1 MVKILYHLSKR
12 VNTMMSDSASSP
24 FDTSSPSSS
33 SSTLATTP
41 NLTHDLRRSSYFS
54 TACNNPYPTKATGV
68 SLSCS
73 CLVNASVTV
82 VPNYDDDKQPPNY
95 VYVFGG
101 FNLYT
106 DEVYNDLYRLNVSEM
121 KWEDVIYLK
130 GSRPSK
136 RTNHSASLW
145 NQDKIIIFG
154 GTDEQDQNCNDV
166 VILDLKTM
174 TWERPEVDGH
184 VPLGRARHSASIY
197 NDKLYIV
204 GGYYTNSEEERNSVS
219 PDVNCLNL
227 QTWTWEEPITLI
239 PRHSHDSFIYQ
250 NRLYVYGGYNEE
262 MDREKSLVILDL
274 QTQQVSKI
282 EITSDSGP
290 EMNGQH
296 FAQIYWN
303 RLVVVVTQS
312 LKVEAQEGS
321 IGVWALDLDSFQWH
335 QIEDGD
341 RFVQGNW
348 HYFAMA
354 ENCPRFF
361 LFGIDEKESDEYFSN
376 VLSIDLQEY
385 GMSRI
390 PPPTIGLDFA
400 QLLNDSTTSDF
411 TIKSNEDGP
420 VIHVHRIILLAR
432 WPHFGNMINS
442 GMTESFN
449 STLTIPEPY
458 AIVQAFVYYLYTD
471 IIERQLPIYTVADLM
486 VLGNMYLIPRLTS
499 LCCAL
504 LQENISIGNVAKI
517 YHCASVAGA
526 HALKKRSMRYINTN
540 FGPVSKTQGF
550 RSLPKEILF
559 DFLDSLPEK
568 AKISVE

>member
-1 MVKILYHLSKR
+1 
-12 VNTMMSDSASSP
+12 MSDTASSP
-24 FDTSSPSSS
+24 LDTSSPSSS

-41 NLTHDLRRSSYFS
+41 NFLHADLRRSSYFS

-68 SLSCS
+68 SLSC
-73 CLVNASVTV
+73 LVNASVTV
-82 VPNYDDDKQPPNY
+82 VPNYNDNKPPNY

-130 GSRPSK
+130 GVRPSK

-154 GTDEQDQNCNDV
+154 GTDEQDQNCNDI

-174 TWERPEVDGH
+174 TWERPEVNGYI
-184 VPLGRARHSASIY
+184 PLGRAKHSANIH

-204 GGYYTNSEEERNSVS
+204 GGYYISEEEENSVS
-219 PDVNCLNL
+219 SDVNCLNL
-227 QTWTWEEPITLI
+227 QTWTWEDPITLI
-239 PRHSHDSFIYQ
+239 PRHSHVSFIYQ
-250 NRLYVYGGYNEE
+250 NRLHVYGGYNEE

-296 FAQIYWN
+296 FAQLYWN

-321 IGVWALDLDSFQWH
+321 IGVWALDLNSFQWH
-335 QIEDGD
+335 QFEDGD

-376 VLSIDLQEY
+376 VLSVDLQEY
-385 GMSRI
+385 GISRI
-390 PPPTIGLDFA
+390 PPPTIGWDFA
-400 QLLNDSTTSDF
+400 QLLNDVNTSDF
-411 TIKSNEDGP
+411 TIKSNEEDSP

-458 AIVQAFVYYLYTD
+458 DIVQAFISYLYTD
-471 IIERQLPIYTVADLM
+471 IIEGQLLIDTVADLM

-499 LCCAL
+499 LCCAR
-504 LQENISIGNVAKI
+504 LQENISIENVAKI
-517 YHCASVAGA
+517 YQSASVAGA
-526 HALKKRSMRYINTN
+526 HPLKKRSMRFINTN

-550 RSLPKEILF
+550 RTLPKEILF